1 MLPAS
6 RGLPWSSCGRES
18 PRLYY
23 FFLKSER
30 RISIHDVRGSRGGTP
45 KYPIIKLTCFKRGR
59 CRGPNWP
66 EASTGPLSI
75 RDYITVKNYT
85 IYAARQERM
94 RGAGSVEIFLRDFDK
109 ENIID

>member
-1 MLPAS
+1 MDQT
-6 RGLPWSSCGRES
+6 G
-18 PRLYY
+18 
-23 FFLKSER
+23 
-30 RISIHDVRGSRGGTP
+30 H
-45 KYPIIKLTCFKRGR
+45 
-59 CRGPNWP
+59 

-94 RGAGSVEIFLRDFDK
+94 RGAGSVEFFLRDFDK